1 MVQGGVDGAECA
13 GAAVPALAGEADA
26 VEAGSNGVDG
36 LAGYPKSEPLS
47 LFVRLSH
54 STQAGKC
61 VLGYE
66 SRSTTLDVGVMRW
79 GYPRGWIFHIFGGKV
94 GANSQFSALQE
105 IRYTTFL
112 VGRSGQKWSEMAAD
126 DQNVSSKC
134 TRALDFD
141 VSRRGTV

>member
-26 VEAGSNGVDG
+26 VEAGSDGVDG
-36 LAGYPKSEPLS
+36 LAGTRKARALS

-66 SRSTTLDVGVMRW
+66 SKSITLDVGVMW
-79 GYPRGWIFHIFGGKV
+79 
-94 GANSQFSALQE
+94 
-105 IRYTTFL
+105 
-112 VGRSGQKWSEMAAD
+112 
-126 DQNVSSKC
+126 
-134 TRALDFD
+134 
-141 VSRRGTV
+141 